1 MSGRIAT
8 SAMRIKKN
16 PSGREPCP
24 GMRHG
29 ASPGDGHGSALALFD
44 NTPRQLQQRQQVQGM
59 LGRALPIQRQANAED
74 YLSKVIFYV
83 GELERYSHQGYPKF
97 GKRTRQDVLVTRYQ
111 LVQAFGELPPE
122 EKDRVRQRSVDT
134 STLPV
139 PDHLRGMDPNLI
151 YFHALHLHLEPLAS
165 VSYQGDVSGYHGS
178 NVAPQLNDWRTSGRN
193 YATLYYDIHVVDKS
207 SRPRTLQLSGSYAG
221 RSGEYEVSTRITA
234 PAQSGFEQH
243 TVPSTTSPSPSVFE
257 FFEDRHSREFDSEV
271 AIFEDLT
278 QVIVNQVRGKGIVH
292 PEYSGSVQ
300 LYSDRA
306 TCNSCTA
313 VAMQFQNKFD
323 AAVRVVHGGV
333 DDSKGYV

>member
-1 MSGRIAT
+1 
-8 SAMRIKKN
+8 
-16 PSGREPCP
+16 
-24 GMRHG
+24 MRHG
-29 ASPGDGHGSALALFD
+29 ASLGDGRESASTLFD
-44 NTPRQLQQRQQVQGM
+44 HTPRQLRQRQQVQGM
-59 LGRALPIQRQANAED
+59 LGNGLPIQRQKNAED

-111 LVQAFGELPPE
+111 LVQTYNELPPE
-122 EKDRVRQRSVDT
+122 EKERVRQQSVDT

-139 PDHLRGMDPNLI
+139 VDHLQGMDPNLI
-151 YFHALHLHLEPLAS
+151 YFHALNLHLEPLTS
-165 VSYQGDVSGYHGS
+165 VSYKDEVSDYHGL
-178 NVAPQLNDWRTSGRN
+178 NVAPQLDDWRTSGRN
-193 YATLYYDIHVVDKS
+193 YATLYYEIHVVDKS

-221 RSGEYEVSTRITA
+221 RSGEYEVSARIHA

-243 TVPSTTSPSPSVFE
+243 TVPSTTSEAPSSFQ

-278 QVIVNQVRGKGIVH
+278 LVIVEKVREKGIVH

-313 VAMQFQNKFD
+313 VAMQFQNKFN
-323 AAVRVVHGGV
+323 AQVRVKHGGV
-333 DDSKGYV
+333 DDNKGYV